1 MARINLL
8 PWREEQR
15 ARRKRE
21 FAALAGLTA
30 IGALILALLGH
41 FQIGR
46 MIGQQEARNAYLQG
60 EIAVLDRRIKEIK
73 DIEAT
78 RAKLQA
84 RINIIAQLQQS
95 RPRSVHLMDEL
106 VRTLPEGVNLT
117 SVVQRDTQ
125 VTLDGMAQSNARV
138 SAYMRNVDA
147 SPWMQDTLL
156 DIIQSK
162 AAERARENQFI
173 LRYTQTVEKVA
184 EDKPAE
190 GAAAE
195 EAKP

>member
-8 PWREEQR
+8 PWREELRQ
-15 ARRKRE
+15 RRKRE

-30 IGALILALLGH
+30 IGALIVALLGH
-41 FQIGR
+41 LQIGR
-46 MIGQQEARNAYLQG
+46 MIEQQEARNAYLQE
-60 EIAVLDRRIKEIK
+60 EIAVLDKRIKEIK
-73 DIEAT
+73 DLEAT

-106 VRTLPEGVNLT
+106 VRTLPEGVHLT
-117 SVVQRDTQ
+117 GVVQRDTQ